1 MYYEFVVFSL
11 FGFVIFFCLISHSS
25 TMCFEG
31 STDVSY
37 VELIYPDYKTVNTFN
52 STGLGCIPKSIV
64 KAWNTASILFAS
76 KMSTQMST
84 SLLYILSNL
93 IQDSFQLYPKSFFFS
108 ITNSIS
114 LPVSWKILVWPNSD
128 PWSSF
133 YSKFLLF
140 FF

>member
-1 MYYEFVVFSL
+1 MFIQNKWKRFVNSLSLLNHMYYEFVVFSL

-64 KAWNTASILFAS
+64 KAWNTASILFAP
-76 KMSTQMST
+76 KD
-84 SLLYILSNL
+84 
-93 IQDSFQLYPKSFFFS
+93 DSDVY
-108 ITNSIS
+108 
-114 LPVSWKILVWPNSD
+114 
-128 PWSSF
+128 
-133 YSKFLLF
+133 
-140 FF
+140 